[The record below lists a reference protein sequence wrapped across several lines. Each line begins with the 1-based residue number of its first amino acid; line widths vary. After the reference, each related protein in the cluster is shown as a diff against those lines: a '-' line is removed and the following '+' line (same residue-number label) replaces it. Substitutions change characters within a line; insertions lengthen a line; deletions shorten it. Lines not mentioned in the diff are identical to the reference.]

1 VGVNPN
7 HFAACFFFPLSASLW
22 PVLAELMAPYELVVG
37 DYVSIWDESSF
48 QALTLSRDG
57 RLWLQV
63 FEGEDEFAS
72 WAADLTSADMEKAEM
87 SEHLLPDSP
96 GARVQV
102 ASILVNLQDDPL
114 FTSLWGVELAVP

>member
-1 VGVNPN
+1 
-7 HFAACFFFPLSASLW
+7 
-22 PVLAELMAPYELVVG
+22 
-37 DYVSIWDESSF
+37 
-48 QALTLSRDG
+48 
-57 RLWLQV
+57 
-63 FEGEDEFAS
+63 
-72 WAADLTSADMEKAEM
+72 MEKAEM